1 MDWNIQ
7 IEDAQQYWNVFENML
22 VNIVDEIVPMVE
34 YHNNVI
40 KEKTPGIIKNK
51 INKRNRLLKFSRK
64 FKTPELKRR
73 IANLNFEIRTHFLR
87 KEIQRSQG
95 HFAK

>member
-22 VNIVDEIVPMVE
+22 VNIVNEIVPMVE

-64 FKTPELKRR
+64 F
-73 IANLNFEIRTHFLR
+73 
-87 KEIQRSQG
+87 
-95 HFAK
+95 

>member
-1 MDWNIQ
+1 MKYSLIT
-7 IEDAQQYWNVFENML
+7 ENML

-51 INKRNRLLKFSRK
+51 INKRNRLLNFFRK

-73 IANLNFEIRTHFLR
+73 IADLNFEIRTHF
-87 KEIQRSQG
+87 
-95 HFAK
+95 FAKRNSTFAGAFCQIIASHFGMQ